1 MMHRYHTMFVSMF
14 DIFHRKK
21 LIRKERK
28 YASRPENLFIG
39 PIEILAHEQK

>member
-1 MMHRYHTMFVSMF
+1 MMFVSMF

-28 YASRPENLFIG
+28 YASRPANLLIDAV
-39 PIEILAHEQK
+39 EILAHKQK